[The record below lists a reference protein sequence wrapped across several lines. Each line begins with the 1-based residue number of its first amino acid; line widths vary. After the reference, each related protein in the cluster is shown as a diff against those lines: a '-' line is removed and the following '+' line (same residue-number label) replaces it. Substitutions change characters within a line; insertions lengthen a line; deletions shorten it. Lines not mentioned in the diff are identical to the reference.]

1 MLLPPHSRLTT
12 SLRALN
18 RKWRS
23 HAGSIENNNNNNNS
37 NNEPPTG
44 NSSLINR
51 LLDVFLRT
59 WDLGFTAFGGPPVHF
74 QILHARFVE
83 KEKWVDEQTYQELF
97 AICQGLPGPGSTK
110 MLFCLALLHAGF
122 IPAMMAFVLW
132 CLPGAIGM
140 YALSLGVQRI
150 DDTLPTPVYALLSGL
165 NASTVGIIALAA
177 VQLAEKA
184 IRDRISRI
192 LVIFG
197 ACAGLCYSALWYFP
211 VLMVVG
217 GFATALWDGWG
228 YQQIRRV
235 RSAWRNRNRQ
245 PEPEGD
251 LNASADMERMS
262 ASNSAHGIGTEML
275 RLRRPD
281 ASPLPQNVT
290 DIHSSNETEAPS
302 QDHVIRVRV
311 GVVILVLFFASFIG
325 ILVSRAQLTAPPLV
339 LDLFANMYLA
349 GTVIFGGGPVVIP
362 LLRSYVVDPGWVSSR
377 DFLIGLAIIQA
388 FPGPN
393 FNFAVFLGAL
403 ALRNTSHPTILGAF
417 LGGLGIFFPGI
428 TLAVAIQSFWRVL
441 RTKNYIINF
450 LRGVNAAAVGLVFTA
465 VYRLWE
471 IGYLTPLD
479 NNGQSLA
486 REPWWVVI
494 AAVTYAESA
503 WFKVPPAIAIILGAV
518 LGLCWFGVVSP
529 KDW

>member
-1 MLLPPHSRLTT
+1 MLPATRSRLVS

-18 RKWRS
+18 RKWQS
-23 HAGSIENNNNNNNS
+23 HGGSTDS
-37 NNEPPTG
+37 TSADAPLLG
-44 NSSLINR
+44 R
-51 LLDVFLRT
+51 LGEVIRQT
-59 WDLGFTAFGGPPVHF
+59 WYLGFTSFGGPPVHF
-74 QILHARFVE
+74 QIFHARFVE

-97 AICQGLPGPGSTK
+97 AICQGLPGPASTK
-110 MLFCLALLHAGF
+110 MLFCLVLLHAGF
-122 IPAMMAFVLW
+122 LPALLAFFLW

-140 YALSLGVQRI
+140 YALSIGVQQI
-150 DDTLPTPVYALLSGL
+150 DETLPAPVYALLSGL

-184 IRDRISRI
+184 IRDKISRI

-197 ACAGLCYSALWYFP
+197 ACSGLCYSALWYFP
-211 VLMVVG
+211 VLMVAG
-217 GFATALWDGWG
+217 GAATALWDRWV
-228 YQQIRRV
+228 YQLILRAK
-235 RSAWRNRNRQ
+235 SAWRNRNRQ
-245 PEPEGD
+245 PEPE
-251 LNASADMERMS
+251 ADAPGVANLEGT
-262 ASNSAHGIGTEML
+262 AAINSARAQGIEMV
-275 RLRRPD
+275 RLRKPD
-281 ASPLPQNVT
+281 AGALSQRPADTQTVEEREGP
-290 DIHSSNETEAPS
+290 SS

-311 GVVILVLFFASFIG
+311 GVVIFTLFFASFIS
-325 ILVSRAQLTAPPLV
+325 ILVSRAKLSAPPLP

-403 ALRNTSHPTILGAF
+403 ALQTTSYPTVFGAF
-417 LGGLGIFFPGI
+417 LGALGIFFPGI

-441 RTKNYIINF
+441 RRQKYVIDF

-471 IGYLTPLD
+471 IGFLTPQERD
-479 NNGQSLA
+479 GQSLA
-486 REPWWVVI
+486 KEPWWVVV

-503 WFKVPPAIAIILGAV
+503 WFKVPPAAAILTGAV
-518 LGLCWFGVVSP
+518 LGLCWYGVVAP
-529 KDW
+529 GW

>member
-1 MLLPPHSRLTT
+1 MLPATRSQLLS
-12 SLRALN
+12 SLGALR
-18 RKWRS
+18 RKWQS
-23 HAGSIENNNNNNNS
+23 HRGATDFTSAEAPLLG
-37 NNEPPTG
+37 
-44 NSSLINR
+44 R
-51 LLDVFLRT
+51 LSEVVRQT
-59 WDLGFTAFGGPPVHF
+59 WYLGFTSFGGPPVHF
-74 QILHARFVE
+74 QIFHARFVE

-122 IPAMMAFVLW
+122 IPALVVFLLW

-140 YALSLGVQRI
+140 YALSAGVQRI
-150 DDTLPTPVYALLSGL
+150 EETLPAPVYALLSGL
-165 NASTVGIIALAA
+165 NASTVGIITLAA

-184 IRDRISRI
+184 IRDKISRI

-211 VLMVVG
+211 VIMVAG
-217 GFATALWDGWG
+217 GVATALWDGWA
-228 YQQIRRV
+228 YQRILKA

-245 PEPEGD
+245 PEPE
-251 LNASADMERMS
+251 ADTPGVAGEEGT
-262 ASNSAHGIGTEML
+262 AATNSARAQGMELL

-281 ASPLPQNVT
+281 AGSLLQHPADTRVSEEREGLPT
-290 DIHSSNETEAPS
+290 H
-302 QDHVIRVRV
+302 DHVIRLRV
-311 GVVILVLFFASFIG
+311 GVGILALFSAAASFTG
-325 ILVSRAQLTAPPLV
+325 ILVSRAKLSAPPLA

-403 ALRNTSHPTILGAF
+403 ALQATSYPTVVGAF
-417 LGGLGIFFPGI
+417 LGALGIFFPGI
-428 TLAVAIQSFWRVL
+428 ALAVAIQSFWRVL
-441 RTKNYIINF
+441 RRQKYVIDF
-450 LRGVNAAAVGLVFTA
+450 LRGVNASAVGLVFTA

-471 IGYLTPLD
+471 IGFLTPQERH
-479 NNGQSLA
+479 GQSLA
-486 REPWWVVI
+486 KEPWWVVV

-503 WFKVPPAIAIILGAV
+503 WFRVPPAAAILIGAV
-518 LGLCWFGVVSP
+518 LGLCWYGVVIP
-529 KDW
+529 GW